1 MVRLIREMIREVAM
15 LPLPVKI
22 LIGLGISTIFVVI
35 TQWERL
41 GLDVQWERLTRKQ
54 PPAVTVSKTLVPVPP
69 QQSEKRS
76 FDFPAAPPAD
86 TKSAAA
92 VEALL
97 LKRIGHLNIVNPQVQ
112 PNGSIIGNGQK
123 VYLFGIKQ
131 FDRNTLCKRAS
142 GERWACGLRAYATLR
157 NSIEHKKIDCE
168 PKKHLSNGISALCRM
183 GSINVASILV
193 RGGLAELDDNTGD
206 ADLIKDQAFAK
217 SRKLGIWD
225 R

>member
-1 MVRLIREMIREVAM
+1 MIRLFREMVREVAM
-15 LPLPVKI
+15 LPLPAKI
-22 LIGLGISTIFVVI
+22 LLGLGISSIFVVI

-41 GLDVQWERLTRKQ
+41 GFDVQWERLTRKQ
-54 PPAVTVSKTLVPVPP
+54 PPAVIVSKAPVPP

-86 TKSAAA
+86 TMSAAA

-97 LKRIGHLNIVNPQVQ
+97 LKRIGRLNIVNPQVQ
-112 PNGSIIGNGQK
+112 PNGSIIGNGQT

-157 NSIEHKKIDCE
+157 NSIEHKTIECE
-168 PKKHLSNGISALCRM
+168 PKKRLPNGISALCRM
-183 GSINVASILV
+183 ESTNVGSILG
-193 RGGLAELDDNTGD
+193 RGGLAEIEDDT
-206 ADLIKDQAFAK
+206 ADVDLRNAQAFAK

>member
-1 MVRLIREMIREVAM
+1 M
-15 LPLPVKI
+15 LPLPAKI
-22 LIGLGISTIFVVI
+22 LVALGISTIFVVI

-54 PPAVTVSKTLVPVPP
+54 PPAVTVSKTPVPVPVPP

-97 LKRIGHLNIVNPQVQ
+97 LKRIGRLNIVNPQVQ
-112 PNGSIIGNGQK
+112 PNGSIIGNGQI

-157 NSIEHKKIDCE
+157 NSIEHKAIDCE
-168 PKKHLSNGISALCRM
+168 PKKQLSNGTSALCRM
-183 GSINVASILV
+183 GSTNVASILV
-193 RGGLAELDDNTGD
+193 RAGLADLEDDTGD
-206 ADLIKDQAFAK
+206 VELRNAQAFAK